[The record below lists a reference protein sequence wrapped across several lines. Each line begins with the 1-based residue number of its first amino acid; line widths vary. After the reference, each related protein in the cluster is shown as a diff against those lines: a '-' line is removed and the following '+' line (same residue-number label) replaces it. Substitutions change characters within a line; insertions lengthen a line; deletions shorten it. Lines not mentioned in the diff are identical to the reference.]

1 MVEGVATRIFVAAPL
16 PDEVRMALADRLEPL
31 DMPGRVVPPEN
42 WHITLRFLGWTDDV
56 AFDRMLAALDDSDL
70 GSPFNLML
78 GGMGAFPRPRSATVI
93 WLAVSEGLTRLEE
106 LAAMAEEAAQSAGFG
121 PEERPF
127 RAHLTL
133 SRVRPAED
141 VSDLLDSFRAADLA
155 WRCGSVVVYRSHLGR
170 DGARYEPLE
179 TFPLTR

>member
-1 MVEGVATRIFVAAPL
+1 MVEGVATRIFVAVPL

-31 DMPGRVVPPEN
+31 DMPGKVVPLEN

-56 AFDRMLAALDDSDL
+56 AFDRMLAALDELDL
-70 GSPFNLML
+70 GSPFNVRL
-78 GGMGAFPRPRSATVI
+78 GVMGAFPRPQNATVI
-93 WLAVSEGLTRLEE
+93 WLAVSEGVTRLEE
-106 LAAMAEEAAQSAGFG
+106 LATAAEEAAESAGFG

-133 SRVRPAED
+133 SRVRPAEN
-141 VSDLLDSFRAADLA
+141 VSDLLDSFPGADLG

>member
-1 MVEGVATRIFVAAPL
+1 MVEGVGTRVFVAVPL
-16 PDEVRMALADRLEPL
+16 PDEVRMALADRLERL

-42 WHITLRFLGWTDDV
+42 WHITLRFLGWADDV
-56 AFDRMLAALDDSDL
+56 AFDRMLAALDESDL
-70 GSPFNLML
+70 GSPFNVML
-78 GGMGAFPRPRSATVI
+78 GEMGAFPRPQSATVI
-93 WLAVSEGLTRLEE
+93 WLAVSEGLTRLEV
-106 LAAMAEEAAQSAGFG
+106 LAATAEEAAQSAGFD

-141 VSDLLDSFRAADLA
+141 VSDLLDSFPGADLR

-170 DGARYEPLE
+170 DGARYEALE

>member
-1 MVEGVATRIFVAAPL
+1 MVEGVATRIFVAVPL
-16 PDEVRMALADRLEPL
+16 PDEVRMALAARLEPL
-31 DMPGRVVPPEN
+31 DMPGKVVAAEN

-56 AFDRMLAALDDSDL
+56 AFDRMLAALDESDL
-70 GSPFNLML
+70 GSSFNVML
-78 GGMGAFPRPRSATVI
+78 GGMGAFPRPKSATVI

-106 LAAMAEEAAQSAGFG
+106 LAAMAEEAAQRAGFG

-141 VSDLLDSFRAADLA
+141 ASDLLDSFRGADLG

-170 DGARYEPLE
+170 GGTRYEPLE
-179 TFPLTR
+179 TFSLTR

>member
-1 MVEGVATRIFVAAPL
+1 MVEGVATRILVAVPL

-31 DMPGRVVPPEN
+31 DMPGKVVSPEN

-70 GSPFNLML
+70 GSPFKVML
-78 GGMGAFPRPRSATVI
+78 SGMGAFPRPKSATVI
-93 WLAVSEGLTRLEE
+93 WLAFSEGLTRLEE

-141 VSDLLDSFRAADLA
+141 VSRSPRFVPGCRSRLAVRVGGGLSVASRAG
-155 WRCGSVVVYRSHLGR
+155 WRQIR
-170 DGARYEPLE
+170 AP
-179 TFPLTR
+179 